1 MQRLRPEER
10 REFQRLNLSPP
21 ITGTLGMVPVTIVE
35 IGVLG
40 ARVQHAEPL
49 EMEQATLH
57 FAHKTGEVELKC
69 EVIRTMPASVQ
80 FPSRGLQSGL
90 RFVAAIAE
98 SGDRLRTLLADLVTR
113 ELEVRRTT
121 PSKTPMP
128 TRTVDGDKTVRGKD
142 AGFLCYRFESGRWSK
157 RAVFLPEQ
165 PSTGFT
171 VARYSDAEEIQ
182 RLCRVYE
189 ASDDEGRR
197 LIQLF
202 AELSVSDVLEIPP
215 AVER

>member
-10 REFQRLNLSPP
+10 REFQRLKLSPP
-21 ITGTLGMVPVTIVE
+21 VRATLGSSSVSIVE

-40 ARVQHAEPL
+40 ARVQHPDPF
-49 EMEQATLH
+49 EMDYANLRFT
-57 FAHKTGEVELKC
+57 HKTGEIELKC
-69 EVIRTMPASVQ
+69 EVVRTYAASIQ
-80 FPSRGLQSGL
+80 FPANGLQSGL
-90 RFVAAIAE
+90 RFVAAVAE
-98 SGDRLRTLLADLVTR
+98 SGDRLRTMLADLVTR

-121 PSKTPMP
+121 PSRTPMP
-128 TRTVDGDKTVRGKD
+128 PLSVDGDRTVRGKD
-142 AGFLCYRFESGRWSK
+142 AGFLCYRFENGNWSK

-171 VARYSDAEEIQ
+171 VARSSDLDEIQ

-202 AELSVSDVLEIPP
+202 AELSVSDALEIPP
-215 AVER
+215 AVQA

>member
-1 MQRLRPEER
+1 MDHADLK
-10 REFQRLNLSPP
+10 FQ
-21 ITGTLGMVPVTIVE
+21 
-35 IGVLG
+35 
-40 ARVQHAEPL
+40 
-49 EMEQATLH
+49 
-57 FAHKTGEVELKC
+57 HKGNEVAMKC
-69 EVIRTMPASVQ
+69 EIIRTSPANAQ
-80 FPSRGLQSGL
+80 FPADGFQSGV
-90 RFVAAIAE
+90 RFVAAVAE
-98 SGDRLRTLLADLVTR
+98 SGDRLREMLAELVTR

-121 PSKTPMP
+121 PSKTPLP
-128 TRTVDGDKTVRGKD
+128 THTVDGDKTVRGSD
-142 AGFLCYRFESGRWSK
+142 AGFLCYRFENGHWSK

-171 VARYSDAEEIQ
+171 VARSSDVDDIQ

-215 AVER
+215 AVQG